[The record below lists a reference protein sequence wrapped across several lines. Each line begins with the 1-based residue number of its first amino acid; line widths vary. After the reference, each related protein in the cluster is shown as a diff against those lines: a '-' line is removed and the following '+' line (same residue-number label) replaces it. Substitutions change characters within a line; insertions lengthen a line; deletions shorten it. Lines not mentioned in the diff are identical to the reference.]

1 MEDFRLNDGV
11 FEFSP
16 SGKLK
21 YYENLKEKYG
31 ESYEKALKKDNL
43 SHFKTSLMKK
53 CLKMRQSGLF
63 WSPLMTFLT
72 KLMCLSCLLFI
83 VMYILLYVS
92 NVVFN
97 V

>member
-53 CLKMRQSGLF
+53 CLKMRQSALF
-63 WSPLMTFLT
+63 CGPLMTFLT
-72 KLMCLSCLLFI
+72 KLLFLSSLLGVFMYCILLF
-83 VMYILLYVS
+83 S
-92 NVVFN
+92 HVVFGI
-97 V
+97 

>member
-16 SGKLK
+16 SGKLQ

-31 ESYEKALKKDNL
+31 ESYEKALKKREIGY
-43 SHFKTSLMKK
+43 STGSFMKK
-53 CLKMRQSGLF
+53 CIKMIQSGLF

-72 KLMCLSCLLFI
+72 KLLFLSSLLGVFMYCILLF
-83 VMYILLYVS
+83 S
-92 NVVFN
+92 HVVFGI
-97 V
+97 

>member
-21 YYENLKEKYG
+21 YYENLKRKYG

-43 SHFKTSLMKK
+43 SHFETSLMKK
-53 CLKMRQSGLF
+53 CLKMRQSALF
-63 WSPLMTFLT
+63 WSPFMTFFS
-72 KLMCLSCLLFI
+72 KLLFLSSLLGI
-83 VMYILLYVS
+83 FMYCILLFS
-92 NVVFN
+92 KVVFGI
-97 V
+97 